1 MSSPLPIIDSTWA
14 LIILCSLSIAAHHH
28 SSQHP
33 VLFWAVFRIT
43 FNPKLSFFSLII
55 FTLHQP
61 TYFTLPNTSESVCH
75 QTACPMG
82 SKFAILLDVNIPS
95 AVSSLSLT
103 NHHLK
108 SRRKGKPDTHSLHVS
123 EKSIHSFLNNSLIL
137 QPWALRIGRSLS
149 LTAWMLITQ
158 KLPLCM
164 TSGKM

>member
-1 MSSPLPIIDSTWA
+1 MINIEQRPSITSSHPVNQRPASSHQCHLSPSSTQLEPSSFCAHCLFQPIIT
-14 LIILCSLSIAAHHH
+14 LPNILSFSRLYFA
-28 SSQHP
+28 
-33 VLFWAVFRIT
+33 

-137 QPWALRIGRSLS
+137 QP
-149 LTAWMLITQ
+149 
-158 KLPLCM
+158 
-164 TSGKM
+164 